1 LGPREFAATIYQALG
16 IGPDTLIHDR
26 LGRPLSLYSGEP
38 IAQLYDASVG

>member
-1 LGPREFAATIYQALG
+1 
-16 IGPDTLIHDR
+16 LIHDR